1 MSKPLSI
8 SIGSA
13 TDKGRKEIN
22 QDYLGSHIPK
32 EPQLSSKGVVVA
44 IADGISSSKV
54 SQVASQTAINSFLE
68 DYYCTSDAWSVKTSG
83 QKVVHSINAWLHAQT
98 QNSPYRFE
106 RDKGYICTFSALV
119 FKSNSAHIFHSGDSR
134 VYRIVGTS
142 LEQIT
147 QDHRRVVSEDVSYL
161 TRALGIEQTLESDY
175 HKVSISQD
183 DLFILATDGV
193 YEFVN
198 AGQIIDSINESGT
211 LDEAAQRI
219 IELALEAGSD
229 DNLSI
234 QLARVDQLPSYQLD
248 EVQQQI
254 TGLPLPPKLGARMEL
269 DGYEIIRPIYVS
281 SRSHVFLAQDMD
293 TGQTVAIKVPSTEL
307 ATDQAYLESFMMED
321 WIAKRVTNPHVVKA
335 IEPTRKRNYLYIVT
349 EYLEGKS
356 LAQWMI
362 DNPKPSLEQTRN
374 IISQIAKGLQAFH
387 RQEMIHQDIRPANIM
402 IDETNTVKIIDF
414 GSTYI
419 AGVTELGDEE
429 VLKGTM
435 RYSAPEYFL
444 GQAGTQRSDIYALGV
459 IAYQMLSGDKFPYGP
474 NIAQAKSVS
483 AQRRIQYTSLINDES
498 ELPVWVDDALQKAVQ
513 INPIKRY
520 EALSEFI
527 YDLHHPNK
535 SFLNRSKPPLI
546 QRSPVKFW
554 QGVSLGLSL
563 VIVYLLL
570 ELQKI

>member
-1 MSKPLSI
+1 MSNPLSV

-13 TDKGRKEIN
+13 TNKGKKAVN
-22 QDYLGSHIPK
+22 QDFLGSHTPK
-32 EPQLSSKGVVVA
+32 EPQLSAKGIVVA

-54 SQVASQTAINSFLE
+54 SQIASQTAIKSFLD

-83 QKVVHSINAWLHAQT
+83 QKVVHSINAWLYAQT
-98 QNSPYRFE
+98 QNSPYRFD

-119 FKSNSAHIFHSGDSR
+119 LKSNSAHIFHSGDSR
-134 VYRIVGTS
+134 VYRIVGEA
-142 LEQIT
+142 LEQLT
-147 QDHRRVVSEDVSYL
+147 QDHRRVVSEEVSYL

-175 HKVSISQD
+175 RKVLMSQND
-183 DLFILATDGV
+183 VFILATDGV
-193 YEFVN
+193 YEFVKH
-198 AGQIIDSINESGT
+198 AQIINSINESAS

-219 IELALEAGSD
+219 IEIALETGSD

-234 QLARVDQLPSYQLD
+234 QLVRVNQLPSYQLD

-254 TGLPLPPKLGARMEL
+254 SGLPLPPKLSARMEL

-281 SRSHVFLAQDMD
+281 SRSHVFLAQDID
-293 TGQTVAIKVPSTEL
+293 TSETVAIKVPSTEL
-307 ATDQAYLESFMMED
+307 ATDTAYLESFMMED

-362 DNPKPSLEQTRN
+362 DNPKPNLEQTRN
-374 IISQIAKGLQAFH
+374 IVSQIAKGLQAFH

-402 IDETNTVKIIDF
+402 IDDTNTVKIIDF

-419 AGVTELGDEE
+419 AGVTNLENEE

-444 GQAGTQRSDIYALGV
+444 GQAGTPRSDIYALGV

-483 AQRRIQYTSLINDES
+483 AQRRIQYTSFINDES
-498 ELPVWVDDALQKAVQ
+498 ELPVWIDDAVQKAVQ
-513 INPIKRY
+513 INPLKRY
-520 EALSEFI
+520 ETLSEFV

-535 SFLNRSKPPLI
+535 IFLNRVKPPLI
-546 QRSPVKFW
+546 QRNPVMFW
-554 QGVSLGLSL
+554 QGVSLSLFL
-563 VIVYLLL
+563 VIVFLLL
-570 ELQKI
+570 EMQ